1 MFWKNDFMAKMRSV
15 WAENIDKFQYEI
27 SGQWVDA
34 AINSK
39 VIDNDTI
46 RLIVQLPGTDAVTI
60 TGARILDAD
69 GTVIG
74 ESAENITNSGGKGL
88 ISQWEFPVYEK

>member
-74 ESAENITNSGGKGL
+74 ESTENITNSGGKGL